1 MAALRGVSLASSPSV
16 GASRRVSPRAPARS
30 PRERVVVAPP
40 DRSRVALRY
49 REDSYDL
56 GSYDPEMDGYVPPEV
71 SLANFS
77 RGDLI
82 GSGSFGDV
90 FRCVVDGDRRCVAKQ
105 YKRDVRGRDWFSFY
119 ADERATCRRLAEDG
133 CVGVAPFV
141 GVCGSDQ
148 YLVWDDVGVVTLAA
162 ALEGDDG
169 EGAETLDAVAE
180 AMALDDADRSD
191 DAATLRALAIELVS
205 AVLAIHASSV
215 VHRDVKC
222 DNAILTSPGAGSP
235 GGRVVMCDLGG
246 AADFVDDRNC
256 DPDEAIFDPTYGAPE
271 QFRRERRGGGVSGG
285 LGGLFGGLGKSD
297 DDARVS
303 DLTPTGAPITDG
315 FDAFSVGLVV
325 LRAATPS
332 LRPRGAMRRARR
344 AMEAEAEA
352 NEAVASGDASVVGA
366 WAEAETTRG
375 VCDFSLLR
383 KAGLSD
389 VVDGLCEWDPA
400 RRMSLTEAREALLR
414 LLSEEEE

>member
-1 MAALRGVSLASSPSV
+1 
-16 GASRRVSPRAPARS
+16 
-30 PRERVVVAPP
+30 
-40 DRSRVALRY
+40 
-49 REDSYDL
+49 
-56 GSYDPEMDGYVPPEV
+56 MDGYVPPEV

-119 ADERATCRRLAEDG
+119 ADAARRCRRLAEDG

-271 QFRRERRGGGVSGG
+271 QFRRERRSGGVSGG

-332 LRPRGAMRRARR
+332 RRPGARCGARGARWRRRR
-344 AMEAEAEA
+344 RRTRRSRAGTR
-352 NEAVASGDASVVGA
+352 ASWG
-366 WAEAETTRG
+366 RG
-375 VCDFSLLR
+375 
-383 KAGLSD
+383 
-389 VVDGLCEWDPA
+389 
-400 RRMSLTEAREALLR
+400 RRRRRRGGCATFRCCKR
-414 LLSEEEE
+414 RD